1 MIAKSRLLGRSV
13 RSDESGDAGES
24 GSSRKRRS
32 PRRTTTVVGVVLV
45 IFVAFI
51 SFLVWQNESFGST
64 DGGHVAIV
72 RNGGPFDNT
81 KIRQVL
87 PPSSGRT
94 NIGMYS
100 TLHNYPT
107 SQRFYTISSSGSRA
121 DANESIT
128 VPTADGVNV
137 GIEGSAYFTLN
148 TEPNNDYGVLK
159 EFDNKYGTREFRCTD
174 SSQSLDVWDGD
185 EGFSCFLDQVV
196 APIINNDLRVSIG
209 DVKCAELVA
218 SCSLVQNT
226 TAAIDKSN
234 IGKGNVNLARIEQS
248 ISSSLSSDLNSTLG
262 GPFFSNVRFNLA
274 KVDLDPA
281 VQRAISQAQAKFA
294 QVSAAQADLK
304 QAQIQAQT
312 NKARQAGYNSCH
324 ACQQIDI
331 LKALPGGLTTLVLGN
346 NSGVS
351 LSVPTDT
358 STGKRPSK

>member
-1 MIAKSRLLGRSV
+1 VLL
-13 RSDESGDAGES
+13 
-24 GSSRKRRS
+24 
-32 PRRTTTVVGVVLV
+32 VLV
-45 IFVAFI
+45 VFI

-64 DGGHVAIV
+64 DGGHVAVV
-72 RNGGPFDNT
+72 RNGAPFDNT

-94 NIGMYS
+94 DIGMFS

-107 SQRFYTISSSGSRA
+107 SQRFYTISSCGSRA

-148 TEPNNDYGVLK
+148 TDPSGDYKVLRD
-159 EFDNKYGTREFRCTD
+159 FDDKYGTREFRCTD
-174 SSQSLDVWDGD
+174 TSQSRDVWDGD

-209 DVKCAELVA
+209 DVKCADLVA

-226 TAAIDKSN
+226 TASIDASK
-234 IGKGNVNLARIEQS
+234 IGKGNVHLARIEQS
-248 ISSSLSSDLNSTLG
+248 ISSSLAGDLNSTLG
-262 GPFFSNVRFNLA
+262 GEFFSNVRFNLA

-281 VQRAISQAQAKFA
+281 VQKAISDAQAKFA

-312 NKARQAGYNSCH
+312 NKARQSGYDACK

-331 LKALPGGLTTLVLGN
+331 LHALPSKLTTLVLGN

-351 LSVPTDT
+351 LNV
-358 STGKRPSK
+358 PSK